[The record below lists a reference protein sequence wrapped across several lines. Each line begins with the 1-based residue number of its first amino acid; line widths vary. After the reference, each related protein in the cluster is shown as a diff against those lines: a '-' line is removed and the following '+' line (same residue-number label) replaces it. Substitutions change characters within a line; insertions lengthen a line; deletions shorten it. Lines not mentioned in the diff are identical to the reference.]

1 MGAQGRA
8 TWRLQA
14 ADLQS
19 KSKGDEIVS
28 PPVRL
33 WHHLF
38 VLKFH
43 PRGDKDARSGNCS
56 LFLGATEGC
65 KFELRINGVSCATQ
79 TTWEVTPEQVR
90 KVGGCAD
97 FGPQPDLSS
106 PVDMEVRFHSI
117 AGKNADALQKE
128 AMCYYEKLLFKAFQ
142 DQMLERSQNLQH
154 ATTRIQASWRMWTG
168 RKLARSRLAEKRR
181 SVKRAKELA
190 AVLREQLSWRL
201 YQRRLQRRWHSKLSK
216 SQATPYDAVLA
227 FESWWRVP
235 GGAASWLWWAFSTR
249 ERRMLVLDSAGV
261 QSTVSYQKQAVD
273 AILDAQTTES
283 LMFEMISR
291 IAHHMI
297 FVVNDLTWFEQK
309 YVAMLHQKYVQGGQQ
324 KELVVVHNLR
334 NTTNK
339 AEACKLFKRQVMR
352 CYDGEQSHLGEL
364 IFTQDAGNGAP
375 PLRHIGLCYEFSLAG
390 DAFNEKNRQH
400 LLQSL

>member
-1 MGAQGRA
+1 
-8 TWRLQA
+8 
-14 ADLQS
+14 
-19 KSKGDEIVS
+19 
-28 PPVRL
+28 
-33 WHHLF
+33 
-38 VLKFH
+38 
-43 PRGDKDARSGNCS
+43 
-56 LFLGATEGC
+56 
-65 KFELRINGVSCATQ
+65 
-79 TTWEVTPEQVR
+79 
-90 KVGGCAD
+90 
-97 FGPQPDLSS
+97 
-106 PVDMEVRFHSI
+106 
-117 AGKNADALQKE
+117 
-128 AMCYYEKLLFKAFQ
+128 
-142 DQMLERSQNLQH
+142 
-154 ATTRIQASWRMWTG
+154 
-168 RKLARSRLAEKRR
+168 
-181 SVKRAKELA
+181 
-190 AVLREQLSWRL
+190 
-201 YQRRLQRRWHSKLSK
+201 
-216 SQATPYDAVLA
+216 
-227 FESWWRVP
+227 
-235 GGAASWLWWAFSTR
+235 
-249 ERRMLVLDSAGV
+249 MLVLDSAGV

-400 LLQSL
+400 LLQSLEHRNALGSQLVLADVLKEELSRLLPRFVH